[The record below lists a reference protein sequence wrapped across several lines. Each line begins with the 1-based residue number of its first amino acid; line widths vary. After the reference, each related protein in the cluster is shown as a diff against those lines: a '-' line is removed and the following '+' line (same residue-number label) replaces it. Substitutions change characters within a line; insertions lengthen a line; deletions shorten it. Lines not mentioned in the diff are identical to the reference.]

1 MHKFAECGLQPTP
14 SHLVAQV
21 HLYQYLLDTV
31 QWLGAGQ
38 NKDMIVIE

>member
-1 MHKFAECGLQPTP
+1 MHKFVECGLQPTP

-31 QWLGAGQ
+31 QAVHRGPY
-38 NKDMIVIE
+38 